1 MLIGQRAAE
10 ENEKRYEQIISR
22 LNSEKETLSQTIQD
36 KMTTIAK
43 GAVEKEMFE
52 ERIADLED
60 KLSNYVK
67 LESRAWAALEE
78 AQSSRR

>member
-36 KMTTIAK
+36 KMATIAK
-43 GAVEKEMFE
+43 GAVEKEMHE

-67 LESRAWAALEE
+67 L
-78 AQSSRR
+78 